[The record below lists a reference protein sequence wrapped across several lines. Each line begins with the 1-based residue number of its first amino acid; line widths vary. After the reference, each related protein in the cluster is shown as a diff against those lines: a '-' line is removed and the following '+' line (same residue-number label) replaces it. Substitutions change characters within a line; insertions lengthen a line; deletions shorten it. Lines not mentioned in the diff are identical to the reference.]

1 MTGVLLHSGNLQ
13 DYTALGDEGQPIHAV
28 ATQIREVIRLR
39 VSPAAAQSLA
49 IPRINESRST
59 VDWYASESGTVVPW
73 SAATEIERAYALECL
88 EGYKTEVTAALSTLS
103 GVSER
108 ERQVIQNLKDK
119 IFTHP
124 ANNCVFLVNGNPVLT
139 FWGFY
144 AGQAAPVDPFSDL
157 RATPGAP
164 AAVAAAAPG
173 VATSAPV
180 VTRRRPWW
188 FWLLLLLLLLLLL
201 FLLLRGCSW
210 RSDPVVPGAQ
220 VTPLVPVDERN
231 RSDLAVLEP
240 ADEPIESI
248 ESVEL
253 ERQDRALRDVVPRT
267 GVTVERRVRDGKVEI
282 DRVDGALATD
292 EPIVELPSDAQVLDG
307 PGALVDEPVIDGSV
321 VDEQATVEQTLLPD
335 GSEVNEQNVAAD
347 SDAQTRADAAQAID
361 PASPDGSPDE
371 PASQGAAPTVTPP
384 EIALDPSDPSDP
396 AAAPDTQSQ
405 TQATGERQ
413 APALGPRIA
422 IPTDAARSGSVSF
435 TDGRWRAAGGLQDS
449 ATGKPVQLWYEFKDG
464 KGSVTVD
471 KGAGVRCQTS
481 ATSQMQGDRLLI
493 APAPAVAPCADGSS
507 LQLPTI
513 ECVPDAAGPANCQGV
528 AADGSPLPI
537 IIRQS
542 P

>member
-49 IPRINESRST
+49 IPRINENRST

-88 EGYKTEVTAALSTLS
+88 EGYRTEVTAGLTTLS

-124 ANNCVFLVNGNPVLT
+124 ANNCVFLVNGKPVLT

-144 AGQAAPVDPFSDL
+144 AGQAPPVDPFSDL
-157 RATPGAP
+157 RAAP
-164 AAVAAAAPG
+164 AAVATAAPG
-173 VATSAPV
+173 VVASAPV

-201 FLLLRGCSW
+201 FLLLRGCSS
-210 RSDPVVPGAQ
+210 RTDPVVPGA
-220 VTPLVPVDERN
+220 VTPLVPVEEPD

-253 ERQDRALRDVVPRT
+253 ERQKRVPRDVDVVPRT
-267 GVTVERRVRDGKVEI
+267 GVTTERRVRDGEIEI
-282 DRVDGALATD
+282 DRLDSSIDRALATD
-292 EPIVELPSDAQVLDG
+292 EPIVELPSDAQVLDA
-307 PGALVDEPVIDGSV
+307 PAALSDEPIIDGSV
-321 VDEQATVEQTLLPD
+321 VDEQPALDQTLLPD
-335 GSEVNEQNVAAD
+335 GSEVNEQSVLAD
-347 SDAQTRADAAQAID
+347 SELETSADAADDSVD
-361 PASPDGSPDE
+361 PGNQDT
-371 PASQGAAPTVTPP
+371 APTVTPP
-384 EIALDPSDPSDP
+384 EIAVDPPES
-396 AAAPDTQSQ
+396 AAAPDAQ
-405 TQATGERQ
+405 TQTPATDGPQ
-413 APALGPRIA
+413 TPALGSRIA
-422 IPTDAARSGSVSF
+422 IPSDAARSGSVSF

-464 KGSVTVD
+464 KGNVTVD
-471 KGAGVRCQTS
+471 KGGGVRCQTS

-493 APAPAVAPCADGSS
+493 APAPAIAPCADGTS

-513 ECVPDAAGPANCQGV
+513 ECVPDPAGPANCQGV